1 MSDEAAAKKRRA
13 TVAVFVERGTR
24 RPYFPMNQEPGQIRP
39 AQTAGSVPDAWP
51 QVLSRAVLRVSR
63 SLHTRRPSTWG
74 KNGRLAAK
82 MGRRRLCIPSAAP
95 KTNGGRCSRV
105 CPKGPFDFAHQF
117 REAQLTGPRPGKE
130 HQVAKGRPL
139 ERIAVENG
147 LDTTTQPVSHH
158 GAPNCGIDR
167 KADAGPIASI
177 GNQARQKRSGPPASS
192 PVHARKLIS
201 ARQRTVGP
209 QTVRRLR
216 PFLRRAASTR
226 RPFFVDM
233 RSMKPWTRLRRRL
246 CGWKVRFTGRVLQTT
261 EKVPDPRQQS
271 TISRPCPQR
280 QGRPPECEMF
290 LRFPHVWKTLWTT
303 GAGGG
308 PQTPVPCRFLPVSQ

>member
-1 MSDEAAAKKRRA
+1 M
-13 TVAVFVERGTR
+13 
-24 RPYFPMNQEPGQIRP
+24 
-39 AQTAGSVPDAWP
+39 AGSARGAAP
-51 QVLSRAVLRVSR
+51 QVLSRARLRVSR
-63 SLHTRRPSTWG
+63 PLDMHTPSTSD
-74 KNGRLAAK
+74 KNGTPAAK
-82 MGRRRLCIPSAAP
+82 TGRSRACSRGAAP

-105 CPKGPFDFAHQF
+105 CPKGPFDFNHEF

-130 HQVAKGRPL
+130 HHVAKGRPL

-167 KADAGPIASI
+167 KADAGPTASI
-177 GNQARQKRSGPPASS
+177 SNQARQKRSGAPASS
-192 PVHARKLIS
+192 PMHARKLVS
-201 ARQRTVGP
+201 TRQRTVGP

-271 TISRPCPQR
+271 TISRACPQR